1 MELLVVEP
9 LDPEVLDWLSMRHAV
24 VYAPHL
30 AHDPFEF
37 RASLA
42 RVRGMVLPP
51 SVAVD
56 RAVLRAAPQLL
67 TVGRLS
73 ADSEL
78 IALRACGVSLFAIA
92 RPLLLLGLLLT
103 IGNTWLATRIMPAA
117 NYALQQLQIQLVT
130 QTVAQ
135 QVEPRVIFDQFPGK
149 TLYVFDID
157 RESRLWRGV
166 VLADAVPGPRNE
178 IIVADRGTLRLAAD
192 GEQLTLHLEEAIR
205 HSVDFTRPDRYE
217 VSR

>member
-1 MELLVVEP
+1 M
-9 LDPEVLDWLSMRHAV
+9 
-24 VYAPHL
+24 
-30 AHDPFEF
+30 
-37 RASLA
+37 
-42 RVRGMVLPP
+42 
-51 SVAVD
+51 
-56 RAVLRAAPQLL
+56 
-67 TVGRLS
+67 
-73 ADSEL
+73 
-78 IALRACGVSLFAIA
+78 
-92 RPLLLLGLLLT
+92 
-103 IGNTWLATRIMPAA
+103 
-117 NYALQQLQIQLVT
+117 T

-205 HSVDFTRPDRYE
+205 HSVDFTRPDRSE
-217 VSR
+217 VRRYRTLDLLLRDRFTSDEGAARQHKGVRSMTPSELRRYGAEPNATDEQRRLARVEIHKSTPSPPPASSSPSSPSRSASATGVAANPPVSPSRSVSSSSTT